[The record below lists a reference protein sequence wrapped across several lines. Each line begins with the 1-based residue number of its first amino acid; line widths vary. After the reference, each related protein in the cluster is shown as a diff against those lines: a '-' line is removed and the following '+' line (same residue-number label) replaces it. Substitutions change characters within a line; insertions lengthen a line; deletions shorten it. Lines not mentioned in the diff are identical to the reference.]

1 MSQAGTWRGAIVLVT
16 GGTGHVGA
24 VARSLS
30 SLGHDVVAM
39 GRGVQAASRR
49 LPSGIACAGVSREL
63 LSDAL
68 IHKLGE
74 QARIDDELAPFG
86 VVGCGGLGCDNL
98 VQGSSLPLE
107 SGDVLADSDE
117 HVAV

>member
-16 GGTGHVGA
+16 GGTGLVGA
-24 VARSLS
+24 VACSLS

-49 LPSGIACAGVSREL
+49 LPSGIACAGLSRREL

-86 VVGCGGLGCDNL
+86 VVGCGRSEERRVGNGWR
-98 VQGSSLPLE
+98 G
-107 SGDVLADSDE
+107 
-117 HVAV
+117 